1 VDEEPLIVQVKRT
14 PMGTKRQCRASS
26 TLSTGLLEL
35 LNRRMC
41 LVDVFIRT
49 IPKIRLCS
57 WREIQQLTHLVSIR
71 ERQIQILAK
80 FSVEVLHKRVLI
92 GGMRVV

>member
-1 VDEEPLIVQVKRT
+1 
-14 PMGTKRQCRASS
+14 
-26 TLSTGLLEL
+26 
-35 LNRRMC
+35 MC